1 MRLLVI
7 GLILFISW
15 CSMAAEQSIKG
26 LVDLRVGYV
35 TSDSKL
41 DTYLSGDYGKLSNN
55 QGLGLSIAQL
65 ALQYQVDW
73 ENNMSGRI
81 VLNGFS
87 DSQST
92 NVGVTE
98 AFLQYKSL
106 PSATGWRYRAKA
118 GLFYPKISMEN
129 VAIGWSSPYTLTSSA
144 INSWVGEELRHS
156 GASLSLE
163 KLGKFAG
170 TSHNF
175 IVDLSVFQNNDTA
188 GAMLAWHGW
197 TMSSRQTLLQE
208 KLIVQN
214 FPAREDKLSM
224 QASRSDP
231 FLELDHRWGTHIV
244 GQWHNGKNI
253 KLNAGFYDN
262 QAKRGLVE
270 NGQYTWTTEFMHIG
284 LQVKL
289 PNSLEL
295 ISQYMEGRTL
305 MTSTILESVV
315 DNDYDSA
322 FLMLRHRAKRH
333 HIALRVEHFSVDD
346 IDTTYGDNNDESG
359 KAFTMSYRYQVS
371 SPNFIVAEFNWIDT
385 DRPSRAYENNNV
397 SLIERQLQLAYRYY
411 F

>member
-1 MRLLVI
+1 M
-7 GLILFISW
+7 
-15 CSMAAEQSIKG
+15 
-26 LVDLRVGYV
+26 
-35 TSDSKL
+35 
-41 DTYLSGDYGKLSNN
+41 
-55 QGLGLSIAQL
+55 
-65 ALQYQVDW
+65 
-73 ENNMSGRI
+73 
-81 VLNGFS
+81 
-87 DSQST
+87 
-92 NVGVTE
+92 
-98 AFLQYKSL
+98 
-106 PSATGWRYRAKA
+106 
-118 GLFYPKISMEN
+118 
-129 VAIGWSSPYTLTSSA
+129 
-144 INSWVGEELRHS
+144 
-156 GASLSLE
+156 
-163 KLGKFAG
+163 
-170 TSHNF
+170 
-175 IVDLSVFQNNDTA
+175 VDLSVFQNNDTA

-208 KLIVQN
+208 KLVVQN

-315 DNDYDSA
+315 DNDYDSV
-322 FLMLRHRAKRH
+322 FLMLRYRAKRH
-333 HIALRVEHFSVDD
+333 HIALRAEHFSVDD
-346 IDTTYGDNNDESG
+346 IDTTYGDNNDELG
-359 KAFTMSYRYQVS
+359 KAFTISYRYQLS
-371 SPNFIVAEFNWIDT
+371 SSNFIISEFNWIDS
-385 DRPSRAYENNNV
+385 DRPSRAYENSSV
-397 SLIERQLQLAYRYY
+397 SLIERQLQLAYRHY